1 MDNEIDDIK
10 RRAGITEETYSV
22 AAYDEYLKL
31 INSEH
36 EFLGKLAQVIVRGMA
51 PNNSRQ
57 VIGVIKQ
64 RRDDMEKM
72 AREIQGKAKEQD
84 DKTKAYQANQAGQAG
99 QAIKKSYG
107 TA

>member
-1 MDNEIDDIK
+1 MDNEINEIK
-10 RRAGITEETYSV
+10 RRAGITEQEVYSM

-57 VIGVIKQ
+57 VVGVIKQ
-64 RRDDMEKM
+64 RRDEMEKL
-72 AREIQGKAKEQD
+72 AREIQGKARDQEQ
-84 DKTKAYQANQAGQAG
+84 DKTKAYQQANQPDR
-99 QAIKKSYG
+99 KSYG